1 MDRISHEIDGLGEA
15 TTQLLPDNQAC
26 RCVQQIVEHLAL
38 GCRTTTRNLE
48 AHLAK
53 RHITRNQKRSLVEW
67 TLQLMVLSFGHHPRG
82 VLPLEETSPKAE
94 LFPAKNGRGLVEL
107 LANELETMDVALD
120 RCPRKFGM
128 ERVAMH
134 PMLGPLRV
142 DQWRRFHA
150 VYGTHYLRQLVQV
163 K

>member
-1 MDRISHEIDGLGEA
+1 
-15 TTQLLPDNQAC
+15 
-26 RCVQQIVEHLAL
+26 
-38 GCRTTTRNLE
+38 
-48 AHLAK
+48 
-53 RHITRNQKRSLVEW
+53 
-67 TLQLMVLSFGHHPRG
+67 
-82 VLPLEETSPKAE
+82 
-94 LFPAKNGRGLVEL
+94 
-107 LANELETMDVALD
+107 MDVALD

-163 K
+163 RERVAPQGVLASSASVEAGSKSHDAA